1 MDDKKF
7 INTDSPQREAGS
19 ALAPSGDASSNSPEF
34 EFTVSSNVKEVIG
47 TLPQEKQP
55 SAGGSSGQQSVTKT
69 PQEKKAE
76 LLARLPKDQDRAEKY
91 MRRQV
96 MTTLEEEIATLESK
110 LSRPENYHEMNI
122 IMAKIRQF
130 RDILSELAHITFEKL
145 KTLWLQFVH
154 QLSV

>member
-1 MDDKKF
+1 MDDKKHT
-7 INTDSPQREAGS
+7 NTQSSHSEAGNS
-19 ALAPSGDASSNSPEF
+19 PAPSGDAVSNSPEF

-47 TLPQEKQP
+47 HIPQEKQA
-55 SAGGSSGQQSVTKT
+55 SSGGQSGQQPVTKT

-96 MTTLEEEIATLESK
+96 MTTLEEEIHALESK
-110 LSRPENYHEMNI
+110 LSHPENYHEMNS